1 MVASGLKEVDAI
13 WLAPKRAATAV
24 AAAAA
29 AAGRRRPLGEA
40 QRRLPSVAIGRRSR
54 TLDSMLAEEDA
65 AAAAAAEAA
74 AEEETDE
81 ANEAVEAGI
90 KAEIGAA
97 SALERGPPPA
107 VFGKRKRSE
116 VGGEEVQRCESK
128 ATTSEGAAAEGAAAA
143 GETRPI
149 KQPKLR
155 NTALVNRRV
164 RVWWGG
170 DRQWFAG
177 VVTSYSS
184 RRGHQVQYDDGE
196 IKTHWLDNSAEV
208 QWKLDC

>member
-1 MVASGLKEVDAI
+1 M
-13 WLAPKRAATAV
+13 
-24 AAAAA
+24 
-29 AAGRRRPLGEA
+29 
-40 QRRLPSVAIGRRSR
+40 
-54 TLDSMLAEEDA
+54 
-65 AAAAAAEAA
+65 
-74 AEEETDE
+74 TD
-81 ANEAVEAGI
+81 EAVEANM

-97 SALERGPPPA
+97 AALGAGPPPA

-116 VGGEEVQRCESK
+116 VGGEEVRRCESK
-128 ATTSEGAAAEGAAAA
+128 GTTSEGAAAEGAAAA

-155 NTALVNRRV
+155 SIALVNRRV

-177 VVTSYSS
+177 MVTSYSS

-208 QWKLDC
+208 QWKLDG

>member
-1 MVASGLKEVDAI
+1 METSSHAGGGLGPQGGGRD
-13 WLAPKRAATAV
+13 LAGAKARGD
-24 AAAAA
+24 
-29 AAGRRRPLGEA
+29 GRG
-40 QRRLPSVAIGRRSR
+40 GGGGGGG
-54 TLDSMLAEEDA
+54 T
-65 AAAAAAEAA
+65 

-116 VGGEEVQRCESK
+116 VGGEEAQRCESK
-128 ATTSEGAAAEGAAAA
+128 GTTSEGAAAEGAAAA

-196 IKTHWLDNSAEV
+196 IKTHWLDNSAGV

>member
-1 MVASGLKEVDAI
+1 MLAEEEVELEMKAEAEAVA
-13 WLAPKRAATAV
+13 AV

-29 AAGRRRPLGEA
+29 AEA
-40 QRRLPSVAIGRRSR
+40 
-54 TLDSMLAEEDA
+54 
-65 AAAAAAEAA
+65 
-74 AEEETDE
+74 
-81 ANEAVEAGI
+81 
-90 KAEIGAA
+90 
-97 SALERGPPPA
+97 
-107 VFGKRKRSE
+107 FGKRRRGE
-116 VGGEEVQRCESK
+116 GGDEEVQRRESK
-128 ATTSEGAAAEGAAAA
+128 GAAAEVAAGGGAASKGAA
-143 GETRPI
+143 GGEARPA

-177 VVTSYSS
+177 IVTSYSS

-208 QWKLDC
+208 QWKLDG